1 MINSKLQDAINKQ
14 INAELYS
21 SYLYYSMSAYFQS
34 KNLKGMAHW
43 MKIQA
48 QEEML
53 HVTKFYDFLFNR
65 GGRVVLEAIEKPPVD
80 WKSPLAVFE
89 EAYKHEQKVTRLIN
103 DLVDLAV
110 SEKDHATN
118 SFLQWFVDEQV
129 EEEAN
134 AEEIVQN
141 LTMIGDHSHGLFM
154 IDKELAARPAPSLA
168 DPAGA

>member
-1 MINSKLQDAINKQ
+1 MISAKLQDAFNKQ

-21 SYLYYSMSAYFQS
+21 SYLYFSMSSYFLS

-43 MKIQA
+43 MRIQA

-53 HVTKFYDFLFNR
+53 HSLKFFDFVNNR
-65 GGRVVLEAIEKPPVD
+65 GGRSVMEAIDKPPVE
-80 WKSPLAVFE
+80 WASPLDVFE
-89 EAYKHEQKVTRLIN
+89 DAYKHEQKVTRLIN
-103 DLVDLAV
+103 DLVDLAIA
-110 SEKDHATN
+110 EKDHAAN

-134 AEEIVQN
+134 ADEIVQN
-141 LTMIGDHSHGLFM
+141 LKMIGDNAQGLFL

-168 DPAGA
+168 ATLSE